1 MDFLQFKE
9 ELYETLLVY
18 VKEQLNGTL
27 HSDLIQ
33 KNGGPKNG
41 FTYVQGNGPI
51 GITLY
56 AENAYEFYQN
66 GASIDQIAKGMFNTM
81 KEYSMDQDAEINIEE
96 MFKPENIIPALV
108 PSEGNEELLKTIPH
122 IPFENLEI
130 IFKFSLPN
138 FRGGGTA
145 NVPNRY
151 MELHGWNAEKLLDI
165 AMKNS
170 AYRDE
175 ISVMPLVDAMFG
187 PSWMSWEEDLIFLS
201 EVPGKSV
208 IISNSSNAYG
218 AAAIMD
224 KEVMKKIAD
233 VFGEDLYIIPSSVHD
248 CILMPKSESTLEEL
262 QEMVYEV
269 NRETVSR
276 EDRLSDDI
284 YFFDSITKEIT
295 MASGQREISK
305 QQEPKVTGEQRR

>member
-1 MDFLQFKE
+1 M
-9 ELYETLLVY
+9 
-18 VKEQLNGTL
+18 
-27 HSDLIQ
+27 
-33 KNGGPKNG
+33 
-41 FTYVQGNGPI
+41 
-51 GITLY
+51 
-56 AENAYEFYQN
+56 
-66 GASIDQIAKGMFNTM
+66 
-81 KEYSMDQDAEINIEE
+81 
-96 MFKPENIIPALV
+96 
-108 PSEGNEELLKTIPH
+108 
-122 IPFENLEI
+122 
-130 IFKFSLPN
+130 
-138 FRGGGTA
+138 
-145 NVPNRY
+145 PNRY

-208 IISNSSNAYG
+208 IISNFSNAYG

>member
-1 MDFLQFKE
+1 M
-9 ELYETLLVY
+9 
-18 VKEQLNGTL
+18 
-27 HSDLIQ
+27 
-33 KNGGPKNG
+33 
-41 FTYVQGNGPI
+41 
-51 GITLY
+51 
-56 AENAYEFYQN
+56 
-66 GASIDQIAKGMFNTM
+66 
-81 KEYSMDQDAEINIEE
+81 
-96 MFKPENIIPALV
+96 
-108 PSEGNEELLKTIPH
+108 
-122 IPFENLEI
+122 
-130 IFKFSLPN
+130 
-138 FRGGGTA
+138 
-145 NVPNRY
+145 
-151 MELHGWNAEKLLDI
+151 
-165 AMKNS
+165 
-170 AYRDE
+170 
-175 ISVMPLVDAMFG
+175 
-187 PSWMSWEEDLIFLS
+187 IFLS